1 MNSFR
6 IQNIKGFIDSGEI
19 ELKPLTII
27 VGQNSSGKSSLVR
40 FPLVLKQT
48 FMDDS
53 MAPLL
58 FYGKSIDYGNYR
70 DVVFHH
76 RPQQSIAFSVT
87 LPARG
92 LARHLVTREEE
103 EALGNFHWFQVDVEI
118 AQDAGEMLMVKT
130 FAVYGLPGRA
140 LIFRLA
146 LTPDGQV
153 YELSHYK
160 GAGEPI
166 KATHMKFD
174 KFLPDFRLTAELRE
188 ALGKLEHIFYFFLDL
203 QRYFSFM
210 ANRIYYIGPFRRT
223 PERAYRYKENAVNYV
238 GHDGEFAPV
247 ILAQDRRLGGTLTE
261 QVSDWLRRHLNYT
274 LEIEDLH
281 GGAIDSQTDLFRIMI
296 TDHVT
301 QAKNNIIDMG
311 HGLSQLIPIVVQTF
325 MGDSPLDKYPRL
337 RSFPFSLT
345 VIEQP
350 ELHLHPAAQS
360 CLMDLFVEGIS
371 RQGVSKRHNAAK
383 KSFLIETHSEHMLLR
398 LRRYI
403 VEEKVDLKDVAVY
416 YTAKNGGGNNIVR
429 RLEIDEYGH
438 IEDWPEGFFEED
450 FAEVLALN
458 KALRAKGEEDII
470 PW

>member
-6 IQNIKGFIDSGEI
+6 MKNIKGFVDSGDI
-19 ELKPLTII
+19 ELKPLTLII
-27 VGQNSSGKSSLVR
+27 GQNSSGKSSIVR

-70 DVVFHH
+70 DVVFQH
-76 RPQQSIAFSVT
+76 RAQLPIVFSVT
-87 LPARG
+87 LPAND
-92 LARHLVTREEE
+92 LARHLVMSREEKNG
-103 EALGNFHWFQVDVEI
+103 LGDFQQFQVEVEI
-118 AQDAGEMLMVKT
+118 VQDAAEMLMVKT
-130 FAVYGLPGRA
+130 FSVCGMPGGQT
-140 LIFRLA
+140 IFRLELTSDGQTYA
-146 LTPDGQV
+146 LTH
-153 YELSHYK
+153 LK
-160 GAGEPI
+160 GNGDPV
-166 KATHMKFD
+166 KVVSMKFD
-174 KFLPDFRLTAELRE
+174 KFLPDVRLTPDLRE
-188 ALGKLEHIFYFFLDL
+188 AIGKFEPIFYYFFLDL
-203 QRYFSFM
+203 HWYFYYM
-210 ANRIYYIGPFRRT
+210 AHRIYYIGPFRRT

-238 GHDGEFAPV
+238 GSDGEFAPV
-247 ILAQDRRLGGTLTE
+247 ILAQDRRLGGMLTE

-274 LEIEDLH
+274 LEVEDLY
-281 GGAIDSQTDLFRIMI
+281 GGAIERQSDLFRIMI

-301 QAKNNIIDMG
+301 QAKNNVIDMG

-325 MGDSPLDKYPRL
+325 MGDSPLDKHPRL

-360 CLMDLFVEGIS
+360 CLMDLFLEGITNC
-371 RQGVSKRHNAAK
+371 RHSVT
-383 KSFLIETHSEHMLLR
+383 KSFLIETHSEHMLIR

-403 VEEKVDLKDVAVY
+403 VEEKIDLNDVAVY
-416 YTAKNGGGNNIVR
+416 YTAKNGAGNNVVR
-429 RLEIDEYGH
+429 RLEIDPYGH

-458 KALRAKGEEDII
+458 KALREKGGEEDII

>member
-6 IQNIKGFIDSGEI
+6 IQNIKGFLDSGEI
-19 ELKPLTII
+19 ELKPLTLII
-27 VGQNSSGKSSLVR
+27 GQNSSGKSSLVR

-76 RPQQSIAFSVT
+76 QAGKPIVFSVT
-87 LPARG
+87 LPANG
-92 LARHLVTREEE
+92 LAKHLVTDREEQHL
-103 EALGNFHWFQVDVEI
+103 LGDVQQFRVEVEI
-118 AQDAGEMLMVKT
+118 AQDAAEMLMVKT
-130 FAVYGLPGRA
+130 FTVYGIPGDTV
-140 LIFRLA
+140 IFRLA
-146 LTPDGQV
+146 LAPDGQT
-153 YELSHYK
+153 YAITHYK
-160 GAGEPI
+160 GTGEPI
-166 KATHMKFD
+166 QAAHMKFD
-174 KFLPDFRLTAELRE
+174 KFLPDFRLTSDLRE
-188 ALGKLEHIFYFFLDL
+188 AMGKLEHVFYYFFLDL
-203 QRYFSFM
+203 HRYFSFM

-247 ILAQDRRLGGTLTE
+247 ILAQDRRMGGTLTE
-261 QVSDWLRRHLNYT
+261 RVSDWLRRHLNYS

-281 GGAIDSQTDLFRIMI
+281 GGTIDSQTDLFRLMV

-301 QAKNNIIDMG
+301 QAKNNVIDMG

-325 MGDSPLDKYPRL
+325 MDDSPPDKYPRL

-350 ELHLHPAAQS
+350 ELHLHPAAQA
-360 CLMDLFVEGIS
+360 CLMDLFMEGIAH
-371 RQGVSKRHNAAK
+371 RRHAAA
-383 KSFLIETHSEHMLLR
+383 KSFLIETHSEHMLIR

-403 VEEKVDLKDVAVY
+403 VEEKIDLDDVAVY
-416 YTAKNGGGNNIVR
+416 YTAKNGSGNNEVR

-450 FAEVLALN
+450 FSEVLALN
-458 KALRAKGEEDII
+458 KALRDKGGEEDII

>member
-6 IQNIKGFIDSGEI
+6 IQNIKGFVDSGEI
-19 ELKPLTII
+19 ELKPLTLII
-27 VGQNSSGKSSLVR
+27 GQNSSGKSSLVR

-76 RPQQSIAFSVT
+76 QAEQPIAFSVT
-87 LPARG
+87 LPAQG
-92 LARHLVTREEE
+92 LAKHLVMTREEE
-103 EALGNFHWFQVDVEI
+103 EALGEFNHFQVEVEI
-118 AQDAGEMLMVKT
+118 AQDAAEMLMVKT
-130 FAVYGLPGRA
+130 FAVYGLPGHA
-140 LIFRLA
+140 LIFRMA
-146 LTPDGQV
+146 LSPDEQT
-153 YELSHYK
+153 YEMSHYK
-160 GAGEPI
+160 GAVDTI

-188 ALGKLEHIFYFFLDL
+188 SLGKYEHIFYYFFLDL

-261 QVSDWLRRHLNYT
+261 QVSDWFRRHLKYT

-281 GGAIDSQTDLFRIMI
+281 GGAIDSQTDLFRLMV

-360 CLMDLFVEGIS
+360 CLMDLFVEGIAN
-371 RQGVSKRHNAAK
+371 RRNAVK
-383 KSFLIETHSEHMLLR
+383 KSFLIETHSEHMLIR

-403 VEEKVDLKDVAVY
+403 VEEKVDLNDVAVY
-416 YTAKNGGGNNIVR
+416 YTAKNGGGNNVVR